1 MDLVKSF
8 SKYIIIVIIGISLA
22 FLVAR
27 IQYDTSDLWASVLSL
42 TEQDFFESTQRDAWY
57 KKENQIFEIFLSE
70 QVRNDWE
77 LEISLLSAPSD
88 FIRITDELTS
98 SYWVD
103 IVNQDKWILVLSV
116 SWYENWN
123 FSEWILQIPFS
134 GNSKDVTLEYISSS
148 NHKFAIWSLDNI
160 QSNTSH

>member
-1 MDLVKSF
+1 
-8 SKYIIIVIIGISLA
+8 
-22 FLVAR
+22 
-27 IQYDTSDLWASVLSL
+27 
-42 TEQDFFESTQRDAWY
+42 
-57 KKENQIFEIFLSE
+57 
-70 QVRNDWE
+70 
-77 LEISLLSAPSD
+77 
-88 FIRITDELTS
+88 
-98 SYWVD
+98 
-103 IVNQDKWILVLSV
+103 LVLSV

>member
-1 MDLVKSF
+1 MRFLQTV
-8 SKYIIIVIIGISLA
+8 SKYLIIIVIGILFA
-22 FLVAR
+22 FLVAW
-27 IQYDTSDLWASVLSL
+27 IQYSTTDLSASVLSI

-77 LEISLLSAPSD
+77 LKISLLSAPSD

-98 SYWVD
+98 SYWVN

-148 NHKFAIWSLDNI
+148 NREFAIWSLDNI